1 MRTKCMRCYHN
12 MQKYTKYRKLYYL
25 DVEKDFY
32 SNSNLKN
39 MSLRKNSQR
48 IYNNNQLQNFTL
60 K

>member
-12 MQKYTKYRKLYYL
+12 MQKYKKYRKLYYL

>member
-1 MRTKCMRCYHN
+1 
-12 MQKYTKYRKLYYL
+12 MQKYKKYRKLYYL

-48 IYNNNQLQNFTL
+48 IYNNNQLRNFTL